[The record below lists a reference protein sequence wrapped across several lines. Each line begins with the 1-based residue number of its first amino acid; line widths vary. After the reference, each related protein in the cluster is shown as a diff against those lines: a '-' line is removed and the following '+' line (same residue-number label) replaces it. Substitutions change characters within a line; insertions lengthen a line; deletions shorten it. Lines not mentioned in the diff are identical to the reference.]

1 MIVTVLYPNHEGARF
16 DARYYAD
23 HHAKLASEV
32 WSPDKVDL
40 VEGVSGPSGG
50 ASPYALVA
58 HFHFASPEALSA
70 AMTSPRMGELAADVP
85 NCTDITPQIM
95 IGRPLT

>member
-23 HHAKLASEV
+23 HHAKLASEI
-32 WSPDKVDL
+32 WSPEKVEL
-40 VEGVSGPSGG
+40 IEGVGGAAGG
-50 ASPYALVA
+50 ASPYAMVA
-58 HFHFASPEALSA
+58 HFHFASAEALGA
-70 AMTSPRMGELAADVP
+70 AMANPRMGELAADVP

-95 IGRPLT
+95 IGRTLT

>member
-23 HHAKLASEV
+23 HHAKLAADI
-32 WSPDKVDL
+32 WSPEKVEL
-40 VEGVSGPSGG
+40 VEGVGGAGGG

-58 HFHFASPEALSA
+58 HFHFASAEAMGQAMASDRRPELV
-70 AMTSPRMGELAADVP
+70 ADIP
-85 NCTDITPQIM
+85 NFTDITPQIM
-95 IGRPLT
+95 IGRALT